1 MVLHLAYKYGGD
13 IEAGLLANVNS
24 GGENVHRGM
33 LLGALLGSAHGA
45 SRIPPALKE
54 GLVDHEGLARDIDAF
69 VAAVCASERASAAE
83 GAAAL

>member
-1 MVLHLAYKYGGD
+1 MHLAYKYGGD

-33 LLGALLGSAHGA
+33 LLGALLGAAHGG
-45 SRIPPALKE
+45 SRIPAALKE

-69 VAAVCASERASAAE
+69 VAAVCPSESGGAS
-83 GAAAL
+83 L

>member
-33 LLGALLGSAHGA
+33 LLGAVLGAAHGA

-54 GLVDHEGLARDIDAF
+54 GLVDYEGLARDIDAF
-69 VAAVCASERASAAE
+69 VAAVCPLEGPSAGGEAS
-83 GAAAL
+83 L